1 MRGDVFPV
9 TTKINPTLQKLS
21 PLNNSPI
28 NFKTCLIITVTFNM
42 RIIIPEKVCTLHHSI
57 PFIDLTQKLFYL
69 SEVGLIP
76 IATIAALMGQCF
88 HGS

>member
-1 MRGDVFPV
+1 
-9 TTKINPTLQKLS
+9 
-21 PLNNSPI
+21 
-28 NFKTCLIITVTFNM
+28 M

-88 HGS
+88 SWKLGAEGLERDKEVANNLTRSHIIKFLKVLNFFRLL